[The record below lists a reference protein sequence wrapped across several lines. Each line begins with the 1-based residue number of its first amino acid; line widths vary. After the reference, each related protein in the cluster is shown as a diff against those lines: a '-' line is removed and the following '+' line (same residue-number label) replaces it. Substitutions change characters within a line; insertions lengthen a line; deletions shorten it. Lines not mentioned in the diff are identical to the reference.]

1 MKIARASLG
10 VALGVALG
18 AVLVLAGSSV
28 ANAATVRVT
37 GTSFETSPGT
47 CGEPTLTGMVLWIQC
62 DEKKE
67 TWSGD
72 ISGTGTFDE
81 AISLNLVTGEI
92 RVNGTEIIADAC
104 VDGRCGTLESTWHGS
119 GRLDLETGAV
129 ILIQG
134 EQRITGGT
142 GSLDGA
148 KGSLKLSLIGDGPAT
163 YDGIVVL

>member
-18 AVLVLAGSSV
+18 AVLAGTSV

-47 CGEPTLTGMVLWIQC
+47 CGEPTLTGMVLRIQC

-92 RVNGTEIIADAC
+92 RVNGTEIITDAC